1 MFYYGN
7 GHKNYYGADGAN
19 SNGHENYYSADGT
32 NGNGHGHEIYYY
44 GADGANGNGHEN
56 YYFNQN
62 YRGRCGRGGRGGC
75 GGKRIGH
82 HNGSHPLSDTA
93 REAFVALLA
102 EKQSRD

>member
-7 GHKNYYGADGAN
+7 RHK
-19 SNGHENYYSADGT
+19 NYYSADGT

-62 YRGRCGRGGRGGC
+62 YRGRCGRGGCGGC

-82 HNGSHPLSDTA
+82 HNGGHPLSDMA

-102 EKQSRD
+102 EKQEDLDSRSTWTDVHR

>member
-32 NGNGHGHEIYYY
+32 NGNGH
-44 GADGANGNGHEN
+44 EN

-62 YRGRCGRGGRGGC
+62 YRGRCGCGGRGGC